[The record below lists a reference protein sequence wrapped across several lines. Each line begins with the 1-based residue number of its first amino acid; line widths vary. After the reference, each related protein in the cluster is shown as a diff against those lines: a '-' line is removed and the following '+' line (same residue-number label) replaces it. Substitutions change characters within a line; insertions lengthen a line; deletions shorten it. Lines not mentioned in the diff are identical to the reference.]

1 MDSIID
7 FINYTTYSFNNG
19 FNNRETYKTST
30 LVLLPRIGGNEE
42 DLIFRGKEI
51 EPNASILSPRGK
63 VLEKGMPRFLE
74 DWLNG
79 SLILKILNL
88 EFMSLLILI

>member
-1 MDSIID
+1 M
-7 FINYTTYSFNNG
+7 
-19 FNNRETYKTST
+19 
-30 LVLLPRIGGNEE
+30 LLPRIGGNEE

-74 DWLNG
+74 DWLKE

-88 EFMSLLILI
+88 ELMSLLILI